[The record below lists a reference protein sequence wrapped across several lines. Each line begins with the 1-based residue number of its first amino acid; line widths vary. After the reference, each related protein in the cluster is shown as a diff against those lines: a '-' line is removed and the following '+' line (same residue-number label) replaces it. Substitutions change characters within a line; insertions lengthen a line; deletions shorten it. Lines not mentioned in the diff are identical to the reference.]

1 MYQVC
6 RGDCPIRAGVLY
18 NCTWIDYRMKLLA
31 DENIPAFRCEILVS
45 PFGSWHFG
53 VAEKVSLQWGLIL
66 KVETDPII
74 YWYRVRIE
82 KQDDIKE
89 NLSGRMLPVQ
99 TV

>member
-1 MYQVC
+1 M
-6 RGDCPIRAGVLY
+6 
-18 NCTWIDYRMKLLA
+18 
-31 DENIPAFRCEILVS
+31 
-45 PFGSWHFG
+45 
-53 VAEKVSLQWGLIL
+53 GLIL
-66 KVETDPII
+66 KIETDPII